1 MLYIE
6 RTNKLLEING
16 DEILLTKLL
25 TNVRQKSSFPI
36 TESRN
41 SLKTIMLIIE
51 WRSVS
56 LTSNEIRQI
65 DRYTIRF

>member
-1 MLYIE
+1 MLYIK

-51 WRSVS
+51 WMKFVK
-56 LTSNEIRQI
+56 I
-65 DRYTIRF
+65 DRYTNSFLKMK

>member
-1 MLYIE
+1 MLYIK

-51 WRSVS
+51 
-56 LTSNEIRQI
+56 
-65 DRYTIRF
+65 